1 MSYFSAKIY
10 EIPQVLFEFCFKAQL
25 YYTVKIFDNG
35 KLLQIVTNNSSHGT
49 HVAAIASA
57 YFPNHSKDSSNSS
70 GTVTGS
76 TVLCDRDGVAPG
88 AQIVSIKISDS
99 RLGPMETG
107 ISLLRAVSY

>member
-1 MSYFSAKIY
+1 M
-10 EIPQVLFEFCFKAQL
+10 
-25 YYTVKIFDNG
+25 KIFDNG

-76 TVLCDRDGVAPG
+76 TMLCDRDGVAPG